1 MPGVAV
7 LLSFAL
13 AAALG
18 TAAQATAVDD
28 LPASIHHFE
37 RWLEQGRATVA
48 RPAAVPAASASL
60 IELDVD
66 AEAAAAAHAAEGVA
80 LARRRLADLHAL
92 AASRP
97 QLALRAM
104 KRLEAYRAL
113 REASGVSGLPA
124 FLEEGVDVEERID
137 ANAQFDV
144 LAYASRGLR
153 DSKITRAVVL
163 TRADGTTRRCAVAK
177 HGTYVDSL
185 PSRNSINVHGFA
197 TEAAAVAGGPSTCR
211 FVMEEV
217 RLGRAPHVG
226 RNNENRVQECDGVC
240 VAQSMHRADSRHVR
254 LCLRGSDRCVG
265 WCERELG

>member
-1 MPGVAV
+1 MKGAAFTMKGAAF

-13 AAALG
+13 AAAVG
-18 TAAQATAVDD
+18 AAAQAITIDG
-28 LPASIHHFE
+28 LPASVHLFE
-37 RWLEQGRATVA
+37 QWLEQG
-48 RPAAVPAASASL
+48 SL

-104 KRLEAYRAL
+104 KRLEAYRAS

-217 RLGRAPHVG
+217 RLGQAPHVG

-240 VAQSMHRADSRHVR
+240 GAENAQGRFQACALVPAWI
-254 LCLRGSDRCVG
+254 GSVCGLV
-265 WCERELG
+265 